1 MELIVVKNY
10 EEMSKKAA
18 SIMSS
23 QVTLKPNCV
32 LGLATGDTPLGMYKE
47 LINKYKNNEVDFSK
61 VKTFNLDEYYGVQ
74 RNYIQSYYY
83 YMINNFF
90 KYINVDSNN
99 INIPDGTAKDVQ
111 DECTN
116 YERKIKEAGGIDI
129 QVLGIGVNGHI
140 GFNEPNVNF
149 EAQTHLVNL
158 DDKTIESN
166 ARFFN
171 AIDEVPVKA
180 ISMGIK
186 TILQSKKIMLL
197 AYGDS
202 KAEAIYKTVKGKISP
217 EIPASILQ
225 LHQDVTIILDESAA
239 KLLICNIV

>member
-18 SIMSS
+18 SIISS
-23 QVTLKPNCV
+23 QVVIEPNSV

-47 LINKYKNNEVDFSK
+47 LIKKYKENEVDFSK
-61 VKTFNLDEYYGVQ
+61 VKTFNLDEYYGLE
-74 RNYIQSYYY
+74 RDNIQSYYF

-90 KYINVDSNN
+90 KFINIDSNN
-99 INIPDGTAKDVQ
+99 INIPNGTSNDIEE
-111 DECTN
+111 DCLN

-158 DDKTIESN
+158 NENTIKSN

-171 AIDEVPVKA
+171 SIDEVPKKA

-186 TILQSKKIMLL
+186 TILQSKKIILL
-197 AYGDS
+197 ASGES
-202 KAEAIYKTVKGKISP
+202 KAEAVYNTVKGKILP
-217 EIPASILQ
+217 EIPSSILQ
-225 LHQDVTIILDESAA
+225 LHQNVTIILDESAA
-239 KLLICNIV
+239 KLLQ